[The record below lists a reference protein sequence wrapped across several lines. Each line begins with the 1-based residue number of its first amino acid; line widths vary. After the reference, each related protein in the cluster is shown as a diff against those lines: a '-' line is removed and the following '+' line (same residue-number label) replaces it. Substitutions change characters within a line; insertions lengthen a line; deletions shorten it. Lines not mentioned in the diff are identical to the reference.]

1 MKTETV
7 ESLRPDI
14 DEFEASVQRLTE
26 DVADLNQE
34 VEEFDAAVIKVM
46 EIRSVRTG
54 ETATRVSTG
63 EMATSLRV
71 KNQWNLQAD
80 AQDSVDFTEQ
90 WDE

>member
-7 ESLRPDI
+7 EGLRPGI
-14 DEFEASVQRLTE
+14 DEFEASLQRLTE
-26 DVADLNQE
+26 DIADFNKE
-34 VEEFDAAVIKVM
+34 VEEIDAAVIEVR
-46 EIRSVRTG
+46 ETRSVRTG

-80 AQDSVDFTEQ
+80 VQDSVDFTVQ
-90 WDE
+90 WEE